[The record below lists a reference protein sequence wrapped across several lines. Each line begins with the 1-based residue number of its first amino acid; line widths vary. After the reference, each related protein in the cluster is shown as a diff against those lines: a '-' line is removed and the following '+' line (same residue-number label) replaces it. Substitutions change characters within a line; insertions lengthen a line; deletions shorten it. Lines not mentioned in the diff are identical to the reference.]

1 MNVTA
6 GESPSPPDTE
16 TLASPA
22 RPELGDQR
30 EWAYNCGGWRRFKLK
45 SGNQMRKSILGVV
58 VCAAVGFGAAPPTKA
73 NTVQISG
80 LVNWGVGTPVTL
92 FSIPGATS
100 SFSFNLPDP
109 ISSNPT
115 TDVTHFRY
123 STSGKEVTEPL
134 VSVTVKFFMADV
146 AGLFDVTAVIGGIIP
161 EEDVVSLYGPDI
173 GTSLTID
180 TGTFSAAAGMQMLSA
195 TGSGT
200 VTVSEIGVGVT
211 GVGAGAVPESS
222 TWVMMTL
229 GFAGLAFAG
238 YRTSRKSAMV
248 A

>member
-1 MNVTA
+1 
-6 GESPSPPDTE
+6 
-16 TLASPA
+16 
-22 RPELGDQR
+22 
-30 EWAYNCGGWRRFKLK
+30 
-45 SGNQMRKSILGVV
+45 MRKSILSAI
-58 VCAAVGFGAAPPTKA
+58 VCAAVGFGIAPPTEA
-73 NTVQISG
+73 STVQISG
-80 LVNWGVGTPVTL
+80 SISWGVGTMRTPL
-92 FSIPGATS
+92 SIAGTTS
-100 SFSFNLPDP
+100 SFSFVLPNP

-115 TDVTHFRY
+115 TQVTHFSY
-123 STSGKEVTEPL
+123 TTSGKEIADPL
-134 VSVTVKFFMADV
+134 LPTFVTVEFFTADD
-146 AGLFDVTAVIGGIIP
+146 AGLFDMAVRIGDLVD
-161 EEDVVSLYGPDI
+161 ETVSLYGPDI

-200 VTVSEIGVGVT
+200 VTVSEIGVTGFGGGV
-211 GVGAGAVPESS
+211 VPEPS